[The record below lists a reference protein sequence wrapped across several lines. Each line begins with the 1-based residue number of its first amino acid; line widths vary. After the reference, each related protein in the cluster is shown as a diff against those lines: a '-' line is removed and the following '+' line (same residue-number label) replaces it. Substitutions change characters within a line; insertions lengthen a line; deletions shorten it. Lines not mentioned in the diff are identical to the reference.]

1 MARPAIHRIPETRRR
16 AGLLSFF
23 LGGILVL
30 SILAGCRREEAAFAD
45 ESKPLF
51 AAIETLYLAHL
62 DSSIAALD
70 RMGLLLD
77 SLRNAGRRPD
87 AAEADLLRD
96 LFLSAKGRF
105 KSAEPVLAYAEKE
118 NYKTLNAPNI
128 LKVVE
133 EDATNIKVMKPTGF
147 QVLDEIF
154 AGGEIDVDETADHV
168 RRTRNRLGLIRANA
182 GLEDCRDYHFL
193 WLFRD
198 ALLRVAFLGLSGFD
212 SPAMENSLPEARLV
226 LASLAEMLE
235 TLRTRFRDPDLHR
248 EWREAVDSARA
259 DLAGGPEAFAAFD
272 RFRYLRGHLHRQIG
286 LWNRTVEDWRVVF
299 PFETAL
305 RNRFDSPFS
314 REAYNPVFFS
324 DPNLPPLSTEKQA
337 LGRDLFHDPRL
348 SSPDRKMSCA
358 SCHLETRGFA
368 DNNRTSFGLKRN
380 TPTVAYAGLQR
391 AFFLDSR
398 AGSLEGQI
406 VSVVEGELEFHSDL
420 ETMAKAV
427 AADARYLERFAAL
440 YRDTVTE
447 ANVRNAV
454 SDYVRGLM
462 PFASRFDRAMRG
474 EGATLADAEVRGFNL
489 FMGKGKCAT
498 CHFPPV
504 FNGTIPPA
512 YTDTEL
518 EHLGV
523 PSQPV
528 VRKASISPDLG
539 RFHFMGVESRKHF
552 FKTPTV
558 RNVEKTFPYM
568 HNGVFDSLEQVVDFY
583 NRGGGIGIGI
593 TGPETEFQTL
603 PPEELGLTREEMGDL
618 VAFMKSLTDDSY

>member
-1 MARPAIHRIPETRRR
+1 MGFLSCFLAV
-16 AGLLSFF
+16 GLLLTAF
-23 LGGILVL
+23 
-30 SILAGCRREEAAFAD
+30 AGCRRQEALPAAHD
-45 ESKPLF
+45 KARF
-51 AAIETLYLAHL
+51 AAIENLYLSHL
-62 DSSIAALD
+62 DSSIAALAS
-70 RMGLLLD
+70 MGRVFD
-77 SLRNAGRRPD
+77 SLAKAGRGPIAAD
-87 AAEADLLRD
+87 AGHLRD
-96 LFLSAKGRF
+96 LYLAAKGSF

-133 EDATNIKVMKPTGF
+133 EDETSIKELKPTGF
-147 QVLDEIF
+147 QVLEENL
-154 AGGEIDVDETADHV
+154 AGDAFDPAEVADHV
-168 RRTRNRLGLIRANA
+168 RQTRNRLELIRSNTD
-182 GLEDCRDYHFL
+182 LKDFRDYHFL
-193 WLFRD
+193 WMVRD
-198 ALLRVAFLGLSGFD
+198 ALLRVALLGLSGFD

-226 LASLAEMLE
+226 LGSLRDMLAVFE
-235 TLRTRFRDPDLHR
+235 SRFRDPSLHR
-248 EWREAVDSARA
+248 AWREAIDSARA
-259 DLAGGPEAFAAFD
+259 CLAGGPEAFADFD
-272 RFRYLRGHLHRQIG
+272 RFRYLRGPLHRQIA
-286 LWNRTVEDWRVVF
+286 LWNRTVEDWQVHF

-314 REAYNPVFFS
+314 RDAFNPVFFS
-324 DPNLPPLSTEKQA
+324 DPHLPPLTAEKQA

-358 SCHLETRGFA
+358 SCHLEARGFA

-406 VSVVEGELEFHSDL
+406 VSVVEADLEFHTDL
-420 ETMAKAV
+420 ETMAAAV
-427 AADARYLERFAAL
+427 ASDSGYRRRFAAL

-447 ANVRNAV
+447 ANIRNAL

-474 EGATLADAEVRGFNL
+474 EDAVLSEAEVRGFNL
-489 FMGKGKCAT
+489 FTGKAKCAT

-504 FNGTIPPA
+504 FNGTIPPVYA
-512 YTDTEL
+512 ETEL

-523 PSQPV
+523 PSKPVV

-539 RFHFMGVESRKHF
+539 RFHFMGVESRRHF

-558 RNVEKTFPYM
+558 RNAEKTFPYM

-583 NRGGGIGIGI
+583 NRGGGVGIGIG
-593 TGPETEFQTL
+593 GPETEFQTL
-603 PPEELGLTREEMGDL
+603 PPDELGLTREEIGDL
-618 VAFMKSLTDDSY
+618 AAFMKSLTDESYYSAAH